1 MALTGVAIPIDKN
14 ARPVSVLYGFDS
26 ATGLFYPITVV
37 DKGDGTFQ
45 LLTAIDDNPMNKKN
59 ITMVY
64 TYVVAGYGL
73 GKVATVKE
81 YPTGA
86 TGGAPAKLTTFTY
99 GSNNKVSSVAVSDTT
114 V

>member
-1 MALTGVAIPIDKN
+1 MAIKDVAIPIDIT
-14 ARPVSVLYGFDS
+14 ARPVSVLYGFNS
-26 ATGLFYPITVV
+26 TTGTFYPIAVV

-45 LLTAIDDNPMNKKN
+45 LVTAVDDNPMNKAN
-59 ITMVY
+59 ITAVY
-64 TYVVAGYGL
+64 TYVPSGYGV

-86 TGGAPAKLTTFTY
+86 AGGSPAKLTTFTY
-99 GSNNKVSSVAVSDTT
+99 NSSHKVASVAVSDTT